1 VKLASMLKR
10 ISPFYLLLLA
20 ASPILISLLIHTTG
34 LILSRRVTWGFGEN
48 PSGRQVEPARIIL
61 EGQRDDGLEFQ
72 GTDPLD
78 SFRTDEA
85 MVYPLPE
92 VEYRPIAPEP
102 EFFPDAKVD
111 EQLDIISLEAAAM
124 DHPWVNPSTGRQP
137 LYTGPERLVGS
148 FSRHIHALREGGL
161 DVVFVFD
168 ATASMTSFLIE
179 VKRKISGLAG
189 AFKKL
194 VPTCRIGLIAYR
206 DTDWESDFV
215 TKVHPLTHGTT
226 SLQEFLDDI
235 RAKGGGD
242 REEAIEEAL
251 GVAVQQMKWN
261 PKSKKF
267 ILLIGDAPPHSE
279 DMPEA
284 MAWIKTFRNEMGG
297 KLAVLDTRGPDYETM
312 AVERTR
318 VPSDFRDFASEDTS
332 FSATSR
338 SVMQEFQALA
348 EAGGG
353 ESARLTDDEKV
364 VKDMLLLVFGA
375 RWKMYLGEFMRN
387 L

>member
-1 VKLASMLKR
+1 VKLTSILKR

-20 ASPILISLLIHTTG
+20 VSPILISLLIHTTA
-34 LILSRRVTWGFGEN
+34 LILSSRVTWGFAKNTPEQ
-48 PSGRQVEPARIIL
+48 QVRPARIIL
-61 EGQRDDGLEFQ
+61 DGQRDDGLEFQ
-72 GTDPLD
+72 GTDQLD
-78 SFRTDEA
+78 SFSTDEA

-102 EFFPDAKVD
+102 EFFPDAKVN
-111 EQLDIISLEAAAM
+111 EELHIIGLEAAAM

-148 FSRHIHALREGGL
+148 FSRHIQALREGGL

-168 ATASMTSFLIE
+168 TTASMTSFLIE
-179 VKRKISGLAG
+179 VKRKIANLAG

-206 DTDWESDFV
+206 DKDHESDFV
-215 TKVHPLTHGTT
+215 TKVHPLTYGTA

-235 RAKGGGD
+235 QAKGGGD
-242 REEAIEEAL
+242 REEAIEQAL
-251 GVAVQQMKWN
+251 SVAIQEMKWN
-261 PKSKKF
+261 PKAKKF
-267 ILLIGDAPPHSE
+267 ILLIGDAPPHEE

-284 MAWIKTFRNEMGG
+284 VGWIENFRNEMGG
-297 KLAVLDTRGPDYETM
+297 KLAALDTRGPKYETM
-312 AVERTR
+312 AMERTL

-332 FSATSR
+332 FSANSQ
-338 SVMQEFQALA
+338 SVMQEFQTLT

-375 RWKMYLGEFMRN
+375 RWEVYLGEFMKN

>member
-1 VKLASMLKR
+1 VKLTSILKR

-20 ASPILISLLIHTTG
+20 VSPILISLLIHTTA
-34 LILSRRVTWGFGEN
+34 LILSSRVTWGFAKNTPEQ
-48 PSGRQVEPARIIL
+48 QVRAARIIL
-61 EGQRDDGLEFQ
+61 DGQRDDGLEFQ
-72 GTDPLD
+72 GTDELD
-78 SFRTDEA
+78 SFSTDEA
-85 MVYPLPE
+85 KVYPLPE

-102 EFFPDAKVD
+102 EFFPDAKVN
-111 EQLDIISLEAAAM
+111 EELHIISLEAAAM

-148 FSRHIHALREGGL
+148 FSRHIQALREGGL

-168 ATASMTSFLIE
+168 TTASMTSFLIE
-179 VKRKISGLAG
+179 VKRKIANLAG

-206 DTDWESDFV
+206 DKDHESDFV
-215 TKVHPLTHGTT
+215 TKVHPLTYGTA

-235 RAKGGGD
+235 QAKGGGD
-242 REEAIEEAL
+242 REEAIEQAL
-251 GVAVQQMKWN
+251 SVAIQEMKWN
-261 PKSKKF
+261 PKAKKF
-267 ILLIGDAPPHSE
+267 ILLIGDAPPHKE
-279 DMPEA
+279 DMPDA
-284 MAWIKTFRNEMGG
+284 VGWIETFRNEMGG
-297 KLAVLDTRGPDYETM
+297 KLAALDTRGPKYETM
-312 AVERTR
+312 AMERTL

-332 FSATSR
+332 FSANSQ
-338 SVMQEFQALA
+338 SVMQEFQTLT

-375 RWKMYLGEFMRN
+375 RWEVYLGEFMKN

>member
-1 VKLASMLKR
+1 VKLTSILKR

-20 ASPILISLLIHTTG
+20 VSPILISLLIHTTA
-34 LILSRRVTWGFGEN
+34 LKVRA
-48 PSGRQVEPARIIL
+48 ARIIL
-61 EGQRDDGLEFQ
+61 DGQRDDGLEFQ
-72 GTDPLD
+72 GTDELD
-78 SFRTDEA
+78 SFSTDEA
-85 MVYPLPE
+85 KVYPLPE

-102 EFFPDAKVD
+102 EFFPDAKVN
-111 EQLDIISLEAAAM
+111 EELHIISLEAAAM

-148 FSRHIHALREGGL
+148 FSRHIQALREGGL

-168 ATASMTSFLIE
+168 TTASMTSFLIE
-179 VKRKISGLAG
+179 VKRKIANLAG

-206 DTDWESDFV
+206 DKDHESDFV
-215 TKVHPLTHGTT
+215 TKVHPLTYGTA

-235 RAKGGGD
+235 QAKGGGD
-242 REEAIEEAL
+242 REEAIEQAL
-251 GVAVQQMKWN
+251 SVAIQEMKWN
-261 PKSKKF
+261 PKAKKF
-267 ILLIGDAPPHSE
+267 ILLIGDAPPHKE

-284 MAWIKTFRNEMGG
+284 VGWIETFRNEMGG
-297 KLAVLDTRGPDYETM
+297 KLSALDTRGPKYETM
-312 AVERTR
+312 AMERTL

-332 FSATSR
+332 FSANSQ
-338 SVMQEFQALA
+338 SVMQEFQTLT

-364 VKDMLLLVFGA
+364 VFGA
-375 RWKMYLGEFMRN
+375 RWEVYLGEFMKN

>member
-1 VKLASMLKR
+1 VKLTSILKR

-20 ASPILISLLIHTTG
+20 VSPLLISLLIHTTA
-34 LILSRRVTWGFGEN
+34 LILSSRVTWGFAEN
-48 PSGRQVEPARIIL
+48 TPKQQVKLARIIL
-61 EGQRDDGLEFQ
+61 DGQRDDGLEFQ
-72 GTDPLD
+72 GTDELD
-78 SFRTDEA
+78 SFSTDEA
-85 MVYPLPE
+85 KVYPLPE

-102 EFFPDAKVD
+102 EFFPDAKVN
-111 EQLDIISLEAAAM
+111 EELHIISLEAAAM

-148 FSRHIHALREGGL
+148 FSRHIQALREGGL

-168 ATASMTSFLIE
+168 TTASMTSFLIE
-179 VKRKISGLAG
+179 VKRKIANLAG

-206 DTDWESDFV
+206 DKDHESDFV
-215 TKVHPLTHGTT
+215 TKVHPLTYGTA

-235 RAKGGGD
+235 QAKGGGD
-242 REEAIEEAL
+242 REEAIEQAL
-251 GVAVQQMKWN
+251 SVAIQEMKWN
-261 PKSKKF
+261 PKAKKF
-267 ILLIGDAPPHSE
+267 ILLIGDAPPHKE

-284 MAWIKTFRNEMGG
+284 VGWIETFRNEMGG
-297 KLAVLDTRGPDYETM
+297 KLSALDTRGPKYETM
-312 AVERTR
+312 AMERTL

-332 FSATSR
+332 FSANSQ
-338 SVMQEFQALA
+338 SVMQEFQTLT

-375 RWKMYLGEFMRN
+375 RWEVYLGEFMKN